1 MFDKDILDNLK
12 GQEIKELIIDRKITL
27 EELDTS
33 ALEKL
38 LDYETDMLCL
48 DMGDMELIHACASR
62 LDELNGPAMSDEE
75 FWSIIKKAEERMISG
90 EKENT
95 PVDAPVNAPARVV
108 KKRIIWKKVWLVA
121 AIVALLIS
129 AATMTAS
136 AFGFNVFEYFREVIG
151 LSAGEKVDKGTVT
164 LINRGEAKEYDSI
177 EELLAEENIEILYPS
192 VLPEGIEIESVRISE
207 DTNGECIKIFTNNSQ
222 VNIAIYAGRTPTDST
237 FEGCDIY
244 TINGI
249 AFYLREQLNS
259 AYCYHNNCFYSFQAD
274 NNENILLIIENV
286 KEK

>member
-1 MFDKDILDNLK
+1 VFDKDILDNLK

-48 DMGDMELIHACASR
+48 DMGDMELIRACAAR
-62 LDELNGPAMSDEE
+62 LDELNGPAMTDEE

-129 AATMTAS
+129 AATITAS

-177 EELLAEENIEILYPS
+177 EELLEAENINILYPS

-237 FEGCDIY
+237 FEDSEVFEL
-244 TINGI
+244 NGI
-249 AFYLREQLNS
+249 KFCVNEELVS
-259 AYCYHNNCFYSFQAD
+259 AYCYHNNCFYSIQA
-274 NNENILLIIENV
+274 NNYENILQMIDNI